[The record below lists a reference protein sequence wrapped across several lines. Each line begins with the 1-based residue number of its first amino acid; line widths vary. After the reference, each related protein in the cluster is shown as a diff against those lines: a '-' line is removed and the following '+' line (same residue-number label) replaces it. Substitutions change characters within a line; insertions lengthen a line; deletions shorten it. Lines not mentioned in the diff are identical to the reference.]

1 MVRFNCDFEE
11 GEECLWTW
19 ENDSFEGSKPA
30 YRDQSWPGQHGFSR
44 LNGFDVQR
52 LFNRSK
58 QIENAMFFGPHKDN
72 RGRSDGHFLYLLGHP
87 ISSEEPVT
95 DKRLISSP
103 IKESGTECSL
113 EMTLFYQGI
122 RGAEVVVGTQNLY
135 KAYSVS
141 SRHVFQD
148 NNATTHGRWAHM
160 KMRIGRYLKPFSVS
174 IEIKRHQASKPGS
187 FIAMDAVVLDKCTP
201 ESSMPIDCSSSPRE
215 YYVCPDAQ
223 GVPCMPAASVL
234 CDLHRDCPGGHDEDD
249 PICDAMPLG
258 SQCDFDENDSLCG
271 WEVYSQSIDHQFSH
285 ENREWSLRNGGTKLG
300 GITEQHQGNYLYLEY
315 NGSRVGNFQTAMLR
329 SPTFPPQPKYNANAT
344 SRYFESCRIRLSYH
358 VMSESITPGFLDLYV
373 HYKNDSS
380 LDGSEIEHK
389 LTRVTTDELM
399 MDHYGW
405 KRWEAVIPPMPQL
418 RYNIF
423 LVGSN
428 GLGTRN
434 EMAVDN
440 ITLSPQC
447 FGLGVPQEEL
457 QGWRPSMT
465 DKEFC
470 QHYNRTQC
478 SRPEKSE
485 EYLFNSC
492 KARRGAIGPTQKH
505 CDDAYSKSNT
515 KVLIGDPGK
524 TKDDVHIFGYVTGIQ
539 RWKVPKTK
547 MYSFIVSGASGAVGR
562 RNRLESRAD
571 EIRAIMWL
579 EANETVFIL
588 VGQQG
593 NSYCPVN
600 SIIIAEGRCDG
611 TLGTLG
617 SDRKKRYLMND
628 DRHMDNSHSHP
639 RSPKKSADVRTIA
652 RIMSSTDN
660 KHLNSGYVETPE
672 SEISDQTHHGQVIK
686 NEPLNATH
694 LNANDNIEM
703 VRTESKKKVTYE
715 GGGGGGGA
723 TIIFRI
729 RNNHTVEPLFI
740 AAGGG
745 GASDHQSEQYGSP
758 SVNPDA
764 KGYVHLKAK
773 LQDLMALVS
782 KRDMDAGSGG
792 GWNRTLSVPIK
803 FEEVFEAFEKGLR
816 VNPAGFSSD
825 NSWMGGLRCSPKSHQ
840 YGGFGGGGA
849 GCKGGGGGGGFVG
862 GKGGDNDTQNGE
874 GGWSYFNSEAVVKI
888 LSPSSAFRNAPARG
902 DIPSTWKHRG
912 AGQVQIIE
920 ALPDRYCHT
929 NCSSFGAVC
938 MTFDP
943 EEDIRGCVCPNGI
956 ILTHSGLCSDEIP
969 MYAVIAYA
977 IGCCLAFIMVAFCCR
992 VLYMQYQRQH
1002 SKDLRRKMLAS
1013 NGGGPDSQL
1022 HRIRAMTGMNGN
1034 GDMLLTEYNPNY
1046 EFGGGTF
1053 TLQDLLEIPRENLR
1067 IVNRDTS
1074 ASSGSG
1080 GRGVDTSAESGSGF
1094 SLPMRNQRTSSVP
1107 DSPST
1112 LNGNGTSSDYL
1123 VPTNGSASSKRPS
1136 FRSQSQSIESSMEAE
1151 AQPVQRV
1158 GRNGNPIELETSFTK
1173 SPRRSDGYS
1182 TLPQVDKQPDP
1193 VQHMELQK
1201 GRISNRAYGLS
1212 GVREPHTQ
1220 RMMSGSKSTQPLLD
1234 DDTSPPLSPE
1244 HPQPNGH
1251 SSSVINPSF
1260 QGDRDLAN
1268 CPLGPLPPTPT
1279 DPTSSDAQT
1288 PSSHQSLSLDVNSLR
1303 GQNPAP
1309 LSMSRNAGYS
1319 SGPSVHVRDK
1329 YPYTIPSASK
1339 EEPKNEISV

>member
-1 MVRFNCDFEE
+1 MHRLLSLVILLLSCGTFHRGWASVQVFNRPIDITPNFTGFNCDFEE

-1067 IVNRDTS
+1067 IVNRETEHLFNS
-1074 ASSGSG
+1074 
-1080 GRGVDTSAESGSGF
+1080 
-1094 SLPMRNQRTSSVP
+1094 MR
-1107 DSPST
+1107 
-1112 LNGNGTSSDYL
+1112 
-1123 VPTNGSASSKRPS
+1123 A
-1136 FRSQSQSIESSMEAE
+1136 
-1151 AQPVQRV
+1151 
-1158 GRNGNPIELETSFTK
+1158 
-1173 SPRRSDGYS
+1173 
-1182 TLPQVDKQPDP
+1182 
-1193 VQHMELQK
+1193 
-1201 GRISNRAYGLS
+1201 
-1212 GVREPHTQ
+1212 
-1220 RMMSGSKSTQPLLD
+1220 
-1234 DDTSPPLSPE
+1234 
-1244 HPQPNGH
+1244 
-1251 SSSVINPSF
+1251 
-1260 QGDRDLAN
+1260 
-1268 CPLGPLPPTPT
+1268 C
-1279 DPTSSDAQT
+1279 
-1288 PSSHQSLSLDVNSLR
+1288 
-1303 GQNPAP
+1303 
-1309 LSMSRNAGYS
+1309 
-1319 SGPSVHVRDK
+1319 
-1329 YPYTIPSASK
+1329 
-1339 EEPKNEISV
+1339 